1 MSEVFDEQM
10 KAILARAIG
19 LGLDMDPEPKR
30 PQAPTADDRLVA
42 SFEEV
47 NKFVEENGRVPQA
60 SGPMAEKMLVFRLDG
75 IRKDPIKCASL
86 RAYDHFGLLPAVSE
100 DGGDMGIFDV
110 SGLPQAKQKPEYVAR
125 RRPCK
130 EFAKYAH
137 LFAPCHADLV
147 ARRRHYVKLKGGQ
160 KGNPIKVGSF
170 VLCNRLLGYVA
181 HMGEN
186 VTIQSHQEN
195 RRLLVVFENGTE
207 SDLLLRSLYAL
218 LYEEGNYLVS
228 EVESR
233 DLTLEQDQTLPDGP
247 CVYVLRTLSQDPQL
261 RRFRDLYKIGVTD
274 ETLEKR
280 LANAENEPTYLMA
293 GVRVIATYTPAGK
306 LDLPLLERTIHHFF
320 SAVALDLTVRDSHGH
335 LHHPKEWYDA
345 PLSAIEHALA
355 LLPTGEL
362 ARHRYDPQ
370 LRAVVKG

>member
-1 MSEVFDEQM
+1 MMDLSEQL
-10 KAILARAIG
+10 KSILARAIE
-19 LGLDMDPEPKR
+19 LGAPLEEAVKR
-30 PQAPTADDRLVA
+30 PQLPTADDRLVA

-47 NKFVEENGRVPQA
+47 NKFVEENGRAPQA

-86 RAYDHFGLLPAVSE
+86 IAYDRFGLLPAVSE

-110 SGLPQAKQKPEYVAR
+110 SGLPKAKQKPDYVAR

-137 LFAPCHADLV
+137 LFAPCHADLA

-181 HMGEN
+181 RMGEE

-207 SDLLLRSLYAL
+207 SDLLMRSLYNT
-218 LYEEGNYLVS
+218 LYEDGNYLIS
-228 EVESR
+228 EAE
-233 DLTLEQDQTLPDGP
+233 DANLTLEQDPTLPDGP
-247 CVYVLRTLSQDPQL
+247 CVYVLRTLSSDPQL
-261 RRFRDLYKIGVTD
+261 LKYKDLCKIGVTD
-274 ETLEKR
+274 KTLEQR

-293 GVRVIATYTPAGK
+293 GVRVVATYVPDGK
-306 LDLPLLERTIHHFF
+306 LDLPILERTIHHFF
-320 SAVALDLTVRDSHGH
+320 SAVAVGITVRDHHGH
-335 LHHPKEWYDA
+335 LHHPKEWYDV

-370 LRAVVKG
+370 LRAVVEG